1 MNKNLDKHLEEA
13 KKFVNEEDA
22 RTAYLRCREDRDE
35 PLIAEE
41 VHIVEFAENLI
52 ALVGDRISK
61 AEFEACYKVVHD
73 LNPEVANKLKAVRGK
88 E

>member
-1 MNKNLDKHLEEA
+1 MDKLNQHLVEA
-13 KKFVNEEDA
+13 QKFVNVEDA
-22 RTAYLRCREDRDE
+22 RTAYLRCREDRDD

-41 VHIVEFAENLI
+41 VHLGEFAENLV

-73 LNPEVANKLKAVRGK
+73 LNPEVANKLKAVRGRA
-88 E
+88 